1 MIAIYETETGLVR
14 RCVQC
19 PEDEIEHN
27 VQGGESYIYVDA
39 HLMEPHKVVDGA
51 LVALLRPAPTYTEQR
66 ASAYPALGDQ
76 LGAIWKTLAKL
87 DPAQLDPDT
96 LAVLRDVQAVKE
108 QYPVEKANNT
118 GP

>member
-1 MIAIYETETGLVR
+1 MIAIYDTATGNGL
-14 RCVQC
+14 RCVRC
-19 PEDEIEHN
+19 PADEIEFN
-27 VQGGESYIYVDA
+27 VRAGESYVLVDT
-39 HLMEPHKVVDGA
+39 LLLDPFRVESGA
-51 LVALLRPAPTYTEQR
+51 LVMFPAPAPTYTEQR

-96 LAVLRDVQAVKE
+96 LAVLRNVQAVKK
-108 QYPVEKANNT
+108 QYPAEQVDIT